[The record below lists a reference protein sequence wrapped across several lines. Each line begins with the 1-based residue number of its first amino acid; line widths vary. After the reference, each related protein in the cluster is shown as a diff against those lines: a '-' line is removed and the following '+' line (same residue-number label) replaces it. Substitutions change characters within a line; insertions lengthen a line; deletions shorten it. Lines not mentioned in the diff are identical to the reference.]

1 VASPVAALSPIN
13 EKASIQEIGS
23 NGAHGNGHGHG
34 HGRGN
39 GDGNGNGTP
48 LSEVGRSGAGI
59 TSSGRLGAKV
69 DVKGLKG
76 RRRRGV
82 GPGVT

>member
-13 EKASIQEIGS
+13 EKASKKEIGS
-23 NGAHGNGHGHG
+23 NGAHGNGNGNGHG
-34 HGRGN
+34 NGN
-39 GDGNGNGTP
+39 GNGNGTP
-48 LSEVGRSGAGI
+48 VSEVGRSGAGV